1 MNQYKMDL
9 SKYISDN
16 VNTDIGL
23 DLQEKLKNFKE
34 LSKCMKICISKG
46 IVHRDIKPD
55 NIFVDSINN
64 KLVVADF
71 GISKQYKIM
80 T

>member
-1 MNQYKMDL
+1 
-9 SKYISDN
+9 
-16 VNTDIGL
+16 
-23 DLQEKLKNFKE
+23 
-34 LSKCMKICISKG
+34 MKICISKG

-71 GISKQYKIM
+71 GISK
-80 T
+80 